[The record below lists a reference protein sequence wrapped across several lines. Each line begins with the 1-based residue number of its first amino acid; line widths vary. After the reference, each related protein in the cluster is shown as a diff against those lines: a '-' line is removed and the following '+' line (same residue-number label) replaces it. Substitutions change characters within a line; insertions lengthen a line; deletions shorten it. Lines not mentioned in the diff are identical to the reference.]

1 MKLAVSLGGT
11 ESLAEPRT
19 HAGIDPELKLMYNIT
34 DKMVRLSIGVEHY
47 DDLISDIKQ
56 AFSKVEKP
64 VFA

>member
-1 MKLAVSLGGT
+1 
-11 ESLAEPRT
+11 
-19 HAGIDPELKLMYNIT
+19 MYNIT